1 MNMQARLV
9 CISGLRSCPTPNS
22 KSESTLT
29 LGTDCILAA
38 GGYVDGKQP
47 SEERGARRDSVV
59 VRVVVCIVRA
69 LRERREV
76 YREVTGVVGVERRC
90 CCRRVLAVGLET
102 CTPDWKSWR
111 WNGPACRLPFPMHW
125 NTRCR
130 PVQVWTQQAASMGP
144 VRCRGVRRL
153 GRVGGGCGRRCCGQQ
168 ERASHWQSTTTTT
181 ATVAGGG
188 WSVVAAGCNWAGI
201 GLRRDGMTALAH
213 GFSV

>member
-1 MNMQARLV
+1 MQTRLV
-9 CISGLRSCPTPNS
+9 CIPGLRSCPRPNA
-22 KSESTLT
+22 KSVSTLT

-76 YREVTGVVGVERRC
+76 YREVTSVVGVECGC

-102 CTPDWKSWR
+102 CTPDGKSWR

-188 WSVVAAGCNWAGI
+188 WSAVAAGCNWAGI